1 VEPREGGPPV
11 IRSYSLSGPP
21 GDPGYRI
28 SVKQEPHGLAS
39 GYLRSRL
46 RAGDTLEVAAPRGT
60 FTLAGGDGP
69 VLLVSAGIGATPVLA
84 MLHALAAERSTRPV
98 WWLHGARE
106 RAEHPFAEESRALL
120 ARLPNAHALVC
131 YSRPAAGDRQGADYT
146 TAGRLSAGLL
156 ERLAL
161 PRDADAYLCG
171 PPAFMRELTEAL
183 VALGIDPS
191 RVHTETFG
199 AEPGLTPGVLATPT
213 RPPHPPAGPP
223 GAGAGISFARSGLS
237 VNWDDAYASLLE
249 LAEACDVPVRWSC
262 RTGVCHTCETGLV
275 SGAVSY
281 APDPLDQPA
290 DGNTLVCCARPEGDL
305 VLDL

>member
-1 VEPREGGPPV
+1 
-11 IRSYSLSGPP
+11 
-21 GDPGYRI
+21 
-28 SVKQEPHGLAS
+28 
-39 GYLRSRL
+39 
-46 RAGDTLEVAAPRGT
+46 VAAPRGT

-98 WWLHGARE
+98 WWLHGARD

-131 YSRPAAGDRQGADYT
+131 YSRPGAGDRQGADYT

-161 PRDADAYLCG
+161 PLDADTYLCG
-171 PPAFMRELTEAL
+171 PPAFMRQLTEAL

-199 AEPGLTPGVLATPT
+199 AEPGLTPGVLATPA
-213 RPPHPPAGPP
+213 RAPHPPVGPP
-223 GAGAGISFARSGLS
+223 GAGAGVSFARSGLTVTS
-237 VNWDDAYASLLE
+237 SWT
-249 LAEACDVPVRWSC
+249 CDPSD
-262 RTGVCHTCETGLV
+262 RTRGSGRGL
-275 SGAVSY
+275 
-281 APDPLDQPA
+281 
-290 DGNTLVCCARPEGDL
+290 
-305 VLDL
+305 